1 MRENTAQIFNIQH
14 FSTEDGPGIRTTVFF
29 QGCPLSCIWCANP
42 ESQKEYRQLAHRSS
56 LCIKCGTCIQ
66 NCSEKAL
73 YAEAGKIC
81 IDRKKCIRC
90 GTCTEVC
97 PSHAMFFYGE
107 EKSLNS
113 VFEEVI
119 RDERYYQNS
128 GGGITC
134 SGGECMLQPQFVG
147 GLLKMC
153 KERGIHTAVDTCG
166 YFSTENLKLVLPYT
180 DLMLFDL
187 KHMDPQKHRAY
198 TSQENSLI
206 LKNLKEIVQSGIQ
219 IFIRIPIIPGYND
232 SKENLIET
240 AKYVKQ
246 LDSSLPVDL
255 LPYHRFGE
263 GKYKMLDI
271 PYKLHSV
278 QAPTEKEMEE
288 YQGIFTQMGLICRKH

>member
-1 MRENTAQIFNIQH
+1 
-14 FSTEDGPGIRTTVFF
+14 
-29 QGCPLSCIWCANP
+29 
-42 ESQKEYRQLAHRSS
+42 
-56 LCIKCGTCIQ
+56 
-66 NCSEKAL
+66 
-73 YAEAGKIC
+73 
-81 IDRKKCIRC
+81 
-90 GTCTEVC
+90 
-97 PSHAMFFYGE
+97 
-107 EKSLNS
+107 
-113 VFEEVI
+113 
-119 RDERYYQNS
+119 
-128 GGGITC
+128 
-134 SGGECMLQPQFVG
+134 MLQPQFVG

-271 PYKLHSV
+271 PYKLHGV